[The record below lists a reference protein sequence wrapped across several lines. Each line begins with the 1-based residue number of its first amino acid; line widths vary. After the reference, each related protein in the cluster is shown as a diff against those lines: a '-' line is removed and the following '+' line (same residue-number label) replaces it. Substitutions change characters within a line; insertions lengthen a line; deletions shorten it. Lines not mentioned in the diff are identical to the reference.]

1 MVLRAVSFD
10 VDLDAQQNDEPAKD
24 SRSLAPPECR
34 SRDRDKDYPAVNRA
48 GALFWRD
55 QTGLFVAAC
64 IAVKVKVREI
74 FPLNSIDISVN
85 ICTCLRLEIK

>member
-34 SRDRDKDYPAVNRA
+34 FAIAIRLILLLIEPMRCLHSVLSREWRD
-48 GALFWRD
+48 GTALFVGRV
-55 QTGLFVAAC
+55 L
-64 IAVKVKVREI
+64 
-74 FPLNSIDISVN
+74 L
-85 ICTCLRLEIK
+85 

>member
-1 MVLRAVSFD
+1 MVLRAVSFE

-48 GALFWRD
+48 DALFAFCVDLEWID
-55 QTGLFVAAC
+55 GTGLFVAP
-64 IAVKVKVREI
+64 V
-74 FPLNSIDISVN
+74 L
-85 ICTCLRLEIK
+85 L

>member
-48 GALFWRD
+48 GALFAFCVELGMERSD
-55 QTGLFVAAC
+55 RFVRC
-64 IAVKVKVREI
+64 S
-74 FPLNSIDISVN
+74 L
-85 ICTCLRLEIK
+85 L